1 MINRRFRI
9 LKNCRRHLRRIKQTL
24 CSIRQAVND
33 FLLRRICSVDGIN
46 KIMESFVSILLD
58 FQNSFLILSCLLSLL
73 IVLIVLILR
82 ERKFTYTKQQ
92 NNQDSCMNLNFI
104 VSERDKNTTSQIQ
117 NFDGIFINDYIIIIR
132 KIVGILKINK
142 YLLNP
147 WNKRFKC
154 FE

>member
-1 MINRRFRI
+1 
-9 LKNCRRHLRRIKQTL
+9 
-24 CSIRQAVND
+24 
-33 FLLRRICSVDGIN
+33 
-46 KIMESFVSILLD
+46 
-58 FQNSFLILSCLLSLL
+58 
-73 IVLIVLILR
+73 
-82 ERKFTYTKQQ
+82 
-92 NNQDSCMNLNFI
+92 MNLNFI